1 MMKRIL
7 CYGDSN
13 TWGYDPVGKERFAPD
28 KRWPGVLGMIL
39 GNEFCIIEEGLGGR
53 TTVWDDPIEGYKNGR
68 DYLIPCLE
76 THRPLDL
83 VILMLGTNDLKK
95 RFSLSAYD
103 VAQGVAVLI
112 KIIQDSIA
120 GPNWQGPPVLLLAPP
135 PIANLTELTELFEG
149 AESKSLK
156 LPEHY
161 QRISQQLRCAFLDTG
176 TVITSSPLDGIH
188 LEEAEHLKLG
198 QAVSMKVKEILAL
211 N

>member
-1 MMKRIL
+1 MKRIL

-13 TWGYDPVGKERFAPD
+13 TWGYDPEGKDRFAPD
-28 KRWPGVLGMIL
+28 KRWPGVLGKIL
-39 GNEFCIIEEGLGGR
+39 GNKFCIIEEGLGGR
-53 TTVWDDPIEGYKNGR
+53 TTVWDDPIESYKSGR

-103 VAQGVAVLI
+103 VAQGIAVLV

-120 GPNWQGPPVLLLAPP
+120 GPNWQGPPILLLVPP
-135 PIANLTELTELFEG
+135 PITVLTEFAELFEG

-161 QRISQQLRCAFLDTG
+161 QRIARQMGCVYLDTG
-176 TVITSSPLDGIH
+176 TIIRSSPLDGIH
-188 LEEAEHLKLG
+188 LEEASHFKLG
-198 QAVSMKVKEILAL
+198 EAVALKVKEILAV
-211 N
+211 